1 MNYQRGGRENMKLLQ
16 TLQRDADALTEKQIG
31 LQSIHFRQGREIAST
46 YVNMMISYA
55 RLDVQSGHY
64 EIQGEERIVRGFCR
78 IEEHHFDRQ
87 LLHRKRKQSF
97 WTAQWS
103 EEITLLRQGSDL
115 FEAFCSSF
123 AEFCEENG
131 IAVGK
136 LCALIRGKN
145 GTVSEKPFPV
155 TVTTPETLEAI
166 GFPYEIV
173 F

>member
-1 MNYQRGGRENMKLLQ
+1 MELLQ
-16 TLQRDADALTEKQIG
+16 TLRNDADALTEKRIG

-46 YVNMMISYA
+46 YVNMMVSYA

-64 EIQGEERIVRGFCR
+64 AIQGDQRIVRGFCR
-78 IEEHHFDRQ
+78 IEEHHFDRE
-87 LLHRKRKQSF
+87 LLQRTRKQSF

-103 EEITLLRQGSDL
+103 ETVTLIRQDSDL

-123 AEFCEENG
+123 AEFCEDNG
-131 IAVGK
+131 IAAGK
-136 LCALIRGKN
+136 LCALVRGKN
-145 GTVSEKPFPV
+145 GALTEKPFPV